1 MAVDDDQV
9 VAACTTPAIEGMV
22 VRTDHPIATA
32 AVHGTLELLVSSL
45 PARALDLPAER
56 SELVRA
62 CVASGVGVSPPDG
75 RTAERVDSSHPYV
88 RFDPDLCIACGRC
101 VRMCD
106 EVQGTYALTWPA
118 AARHRSGRRCGRPLD

>member
-1 MAVDDDQV
+1 MAVDDDQI

-62 CVASGVGVSPPDG
+62 CVASGIGVSRLTAGPPKG
-75 RTAERVDSSHPYV
+75 STPPTRTCASIP
-88 RFDPDLCIACGRC
+88 I
-101 VRMCD
+101 
-106 EVQGTYALTWPA
+106 YASPA
-118 AARHRSGRRCGRPLD
+118 AAAYGCATRFRGRTR

>member
-1 MAVDDDQV
+1 MAVDDDQI

-62 CVASGVGVSPPDG
+62 CVASG
-75 RTAERVDSSHPYV
+75 
-88 RFDPDLCIACGRC
+88 IAFPH
-101 VRMCD
+101 
-106 EVQGTYALTWPA
+106 A
-118 AARHRSGRRCGRPLD
+118 